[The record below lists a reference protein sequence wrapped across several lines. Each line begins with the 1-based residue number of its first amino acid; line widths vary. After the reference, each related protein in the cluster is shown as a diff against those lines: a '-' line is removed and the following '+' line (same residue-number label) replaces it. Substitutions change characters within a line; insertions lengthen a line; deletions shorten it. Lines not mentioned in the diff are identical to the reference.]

1 MQTINDIPF
10 TYIHVVCEAKL
21 HPTEDR
27 SKVEDI
33 LYKFLSGTIETD
45 ERFDGTYL
53 LIKTEGTEALQ
64 LIHEWVS
71 IQKIIDTVRSRF
83 YNSITGNV
91 TAAYFNRQAAYMN
104 HLSLIDLEDGTPM
117 GPISFQLISD
127 NLLEILD
134 IVTPRTYDGKIM
146 TAEEKAKHFARIEKK
161 KELKRKEKQ
170 RNLERDRK
178 FILEDD

>member
-1 MQTINDIPF
+1 MQTDEDIPF
-10 TYIHVVCEAKL
+10 TYLHVVCEAKL
-21 HPTEDR
+21 HPSEDR
-27 SKVEDI
+27 SKVEEI

-64 LIHEWVS
+64 LLHEWVAM
-71 IQKIIDTVRSRF
+71 QRIIDTVRSRF

-104 HLSLIDLEDGTPM
+104 HLSLIDLEDGTPL
-117 GPISFQLISD
+117 GPISFQLVSD
-127 NLLEILD
+127 NLLQIID

-146 TAEEKAKHFARIEKK
+146 TEEEKAKHFARIERKR
-161 KELKRKEKQ
+161 ELKRKEKQ
-170 RNLERDRK
+170 RSIERDNK
-178 FILEDD
+178 FIRDDI